1 MRMDNGTIAISDLG
15 LARLADRDTTTLTQT
30 AAFLGT
36 RMYCAPEQLLMGGSR
51 AADERTD
58 IFQLG
63 KLLYEFVTGD
73 QPALVDPALIP
84 AGLEYIIERAT
95 QHHPDRR
102 YQSVGQL
109 MDAVENF
116 ARAQDPNASAHGE
129 FEAAL
134 ERAEAL
140 LEQGKYNSEKLEK
153 LLGVLLQVTDD
164 DEYYFEQF
172 ERISSRLIGV
182 MARRKPDLLRPSLEK
197 YAQVVEDIIG
207 NYNFSHAE
215 IVAKKMKA
223 AFIATNNPTIR
234 VLALKAT
241 MIAAV
246 KLNRFAAMEVYDQL
260 LQQITTPEV
269 AAPAAEM
276 LRENIRYYRYLS
288 GRVPPAKLHTAIRQI
303 PLEDAL
309 NNE

>member
-1 MRMDNGTIAISDLG
+1 
-15 LARLADRDTTTLTQT
+15 
-30 AAFLGT
+30 
-36 RMYCAPEQLLMGGSR
+36 
-51 AADERTD
+51 
-58 IFQLG
+58 
-63 KLLYEFVTGD
+63 
-73 QPALVDPALIP
+73 
-84 AGLEYIIERAT
+84 
-95 QHHPDRR
+95 
-102 YQSVGQL
+102 
-109 MDAVENF
+109 
-116 ARAQDPNASAHGE
+116 
-129 FEAAL
+129 
-134 ERAEAL
+134 
-140 LEQGKYNSEKLEK
+140 
-153 LLGVLLQVTDD
+153 
-164 DEYYFEQF
+164 
-172 ERISSRLIGV
+172 